1 MPCLYD
7 LSRRLRA
14 STNIFEIFSGVAGLT
29 DPSYFALASRAP
41 RSARQRVPRPEARV
55 AAAATRGIGGVQHT
69 AICPRPTSVVHPAA
83 MPKPIIMPPR
93 SGRSGRAVRTSTKTN
108 ATTLVKTAVQVE
120 LKGTGDVLMAFCR
133 TDGIGGLFQAKHRL
147 VVNPNVAK
155 RLTESRRPLEWE
167 ATFVVERLNE
177 QLGRQAPEEVDRPL
191 IQQFLNSAID
201 SLNATAS
208 APAAS
213 KAAAVPT
220 TAASA
225 TSSPPHRR
233 APASAVAFIDLGAR
247 GKLYARST
255 DWKWTHDTW
264 DAAIHC
270 NYPTWGAVPT
280 EEEFGRVR
288 VLLLQ
293 LLVSEVSGR
302 GSLAREAAREVL
314 HLALLRAQLLDPP
327 ALRLHEVLRAP
338 PRRFWFTVDCGMPP
352 PALEALLDAS
362 LLENQQWLEA
372 NELHAST
379 ARYWLGATV
388 AEVVETLTASAEIP
402 VSASVRRMLQH
413 DRKPLPS
420 SRAAQLVVVAG
431 GAPAMRFLSSVI
443 ATAGVS
449 QVMRHIDLDTALEG
463 VVMNTSASEYWILNK
478 PHDVVSLV
486 VPDVHL
492 RCNSARSECAHSL
505 NKPDYCAGR
514 YVPTVGA
521 TTAAT
526 DAADATPNGRR
537 AQRSAAPGTS
547 ATISATPCT
556 SMAAADTPDW
566 QHGTYFGWLCR
577 DLMLSLHDAHE
588 EGVLSQILVAA
599 CTMTVVA
606 RNAYN
611 THYIECELGDDCDC
625 YLNAHGTRMP
635 DGRNHYWLQKISRLS
650 TPFAADYTRVVLS
663 VSDALPISQSWTTLV
678 SSKVDTGLA
687 VAKRYA
693 AACVDD
699 EPGRTGNPVL
709 WLLNLLA
716 VPDMYVQRSLRN
728 DVTTIMFGAGKN
740 WNKSFERLVMTR
752 EVSVHTT
759 CV

>member
-1 MPCLYD
+1 MPCLYR
-7 LSRRLRA
+7 LPRPLRA
-14 STNIFEIFSGVAGLT
+14 STNIFEFLSALLREKI
-29 DPSYFALASRAP
+29 DPSFRPRASRARAALALASECLGLRLASLP
-41 RSARQRVPRPEARV
+41 PLRV
-55 AAAATRGIGGVQHT
+55 ALAACSTRPSAPVPHPSYIT
-69 AICPRPTSVVHPAA
+69 PAA
-83 MPKPIIMPPR
+83 MPKPIIVPP
-93 SGRSGRAVRTSTKTN
+93 RSGRAVRTSTKTN

-233 APASAVAFIDLGAR
+233 APASAVAFIDLGVR

-255 DWKWTHDTW
+255 DWKWTHESW
-264 DAAIHC
+264 HAAIHC

-293 LLVSEVSGR
+293 LLAR
-302 GSLAREAAREVL
+302 GPLAREAAREVL

-327 ALRLHEVLRAP
+327 ALRLNEVLSAP
-338 PRRFWFTVDCGMPP
+338 PKRFWFTVDCGMPP
-352 PALEALLDAS
+352 PALKALLDAS

-372 NELHAST
+372 NELHAFA
-379 ARYWLGATV
+379 ARALLGATV

-420 SRAAQLVVVAG
+420 ARAAQLVVLAG
-431 GAPAMRFLSSVI
+431 GPPAMRFLSSVI

-463 VVMNTSASEYWILNK
+463 VVMNTSASEYWILNTS
-478 PHDVVSLV
+478 HDMVSLV

-492 RCNSARSECAHSL
+492 RCNSARRECAHGL
-505 NKPDYCAGR
+505 GKPEYCAPR
-514 YVPTVGA
+514 YIPTVGA

-526 DAADATPNGRR
+526 DATDATPNGRR
-537 AQRSAAPGTS
+537 AQQRSAPSTS
-547 ATISATPCT
+547 ASIGGATPPT
-556 SMAAADTPDW
+556 SMAAANTPDW
-566 QHGTYFGWLCR
+566 RQGTYFGVVMR
-577 DLMLSLHDAHE
+577 DLMLRLHDAHE

-611 THYIECELGDDCDC
+611 TDYIECELGDDCEI
-625 YLNAHGTRMP
+625 YLNAHGTRMS
-635 DGRNHYWLQKISRLS
+635 DGKNHYWLEKISRLS
-650 TPFAADYTRVVLS
+650 RPFAADYTKVVLA
-663 VSDALPISQSWTTLV
+663 VSDALPISQSWKTLV
-678 SSKVDTGLA
+678 SSKVDTGEA
-687 VAKRYA
+687 VAKLYA

-716 VPDMYVQRSLRN
+716 VPDMYVQRSLRR

-740 WNKSFERLVMTR
+740 WNQSFERLVMTR